1 MPANI
6 DAAIHTV
13 LKQIDEETKSEKM
26 TQQEARDFYD
36 ALLDEL
42 ERRYGIL
49 CDALDG
55 IEKNGS

>member
-1 MPANI
+1 
-6 DAAIHTV
+6 